1 MVVGVSA
8 EMILAFKK
16 FSGKKKATLKDMF
29 KSLSFEMG
37 GDGNS
42 ITKEQLS
49 SYVRNAQNGTIKL
62 NPARLKALKKI
73 LDNWDK
79 ISKDGKSITYAD
91 LQSMPMLLFNAAV
104 GDLTDSKKDKKED
117 EDESEKFD
125 IEKYLKDALNITEDE
140 EITKTDIEAHLKTLL
155 ANTSADTPPETTNLI
170 DSMVNILA
178 SFDNAPTVTA
188 EA

>member
-1 MVVGVSA
+1 MISGVSA

-16 FSGKKKATLKDMF
+16 FSGKKKATLQDMF

-37 GDGNS
+37 GDGNT

-62 NPARLKALKKI
+62 NPTRLKALKKI
-73 LDNWDK
+73 LENWDN
-79 ISKDGKSITYAD
+79 ISKDGKSITYTD

-104 GDLTDSKKDKKED
+104 GDLENSDKKKKTDD
-117 EDESEKFD
+117 EDKSEKFD
-125 IEKYLKDALNITEDE
+125 IEKYLKEALNIPEDR
-140 EITKTDIEAHLKTLL
+140 EIKKSDLESHLKTLL
-155 ANTSADTPPETTNLI
+155 SDTSEEINTDLTDALTNLI
-170 DSMVNILA
+170 A
-178 SFDNAPTVTA
+178 APMTTVEH

>member
-1 MVVGVSA
+1 MVSGVSA

-16 FSGKKKATLKDMF
+16 FSGKKKATLQDMF

-37 GDGNS
+37 GDGKT

-62 NPARLKALKKI
+62 NPTKLKALKKI
-73 LDNWDK
+73 LENWDN
-79 ISKDGKSITYAD
+79 ISKDGKSITYTD

-104 GDLTDSKKDKKED
+104 GDLENPDKKKKTDEED
-117 EDESEKFD
+117 KSEKFD
-125 IEKYLKDALNITEDE
+125 IEKYLKEALNIPEDG
-140 EITKTDIEAHLKTLL
+140 EITKSDLESHLKTLL
-155 ANTSADTPPETTNLI
+155 SDTSEEINTDLTDALTNLI
-170 DSMVNILA
+170 A
-178 SFDNAPTVTA
+178 APVTTVEH

>member
-16 FSGKKKATLKDMF
+16 FSGNKKATLQDMF

-37 GDGNS
+37 GDGKT

-62 NPARLKALKKI
+62 NPTRLKALKKI
-73 LDNWDK
+73 LENWDN
-79 ISKDGKSITYAD
+79 ISKDGKSITYTD

-104 GDLTDSKKDKKED
+104 GDLDNSDKKKKADD
-117 EDESEKFD
+117 EDKSEKFD
-125 IEKYLKDALNITEDE
+125 IEKYLKEALNIPEDG
-140 EITKTDIEAHLKTLL
+140 EIKKSDLESHLKTLL
-155 ANTSADTPPETTNLI
+155 SDTSEEINTDLTDALTNLI
-170 DSMVNILA
+170 A
-178 SFDNAPTVTA
+178 APMTTVEH